1 MTSDNKLSLSEILFI
16 IVIIEILMVL
26 ALWFYQGYQGK
37 QQFKAALTEIQ
48 AISRSSQT
56 TPSTSS
62 SHCSKITMRTVDKDS
77 AKQPM
82 ITCIISGNPKVRGK
96 TLTYTRTHDG
106 SWQCASNA
114 PSNFYQPHHCIAL
127 P

>member
-1 MTSDNKLSLSEILFI
+1 MNSDNKLSLSEMLFI

-26 ALWFYQGYQGK
+26 TLWVYQGYQGK
-37 QQFKAALTEIQ
+37 QQFTAALTEIK
-48 AISRSSQT
+48 AISSSSQI
-56 TPSTSS
+56 TPPTSS
-62 SHCSKITMRTVDKDS
+62 SHCSKITVRTVD
-77 AKQPM
+77 AHNTKQPI

-96 TLTYTRTHDG
+96 TLTYTRTHHG

-114 PSNFYQPHHCIAL
+114 PSNFRQHHLCIAL